1 MSASAPAWS
10 HSSSRWVGE
19 ARTLVFAAKSSN
31 EMDTGQSQGY
41 AWLFTTKLEGQGLQK
56 GCLADRSMIRTLGQI

>member
-19 ARTLVFAAKSSN
+19 GRTLVFAAKRSN
-31 EMDTGQSQGY
+31 EMDTRRSEGY
-41 AWLFTTKLEGQGLQK
+41 ALLFTTKREGQGLQK
-56 GCLADRSMIRTLGQI
+56 GCADRSMIRTFGQI